1 MKNAGVARPQRPLY
15 TWRNCVAMAVKEM
28 TGPLPKK
35 ARRSTPLVRV
45 TAEDRAKQFKTKL
58 YADDRV
64 LFYRYCDHSFDFTR
78 IDTVKDHLKSKKHT
92 TRKQA
97 KESNSSSTSLCGPST
112 SRQATLGT
120 VLKSKDLR
128 EEFVLDYLKM
138 CTLADILLEKTNKIR
153 PFLEKHCKQAGAI
166 PNVPT
171 LRSTCTYVPR

>member
-1 MKNAGVARPQRPLY
+1 
-15 TWRNCVAMAVKEM
+15 MAAKEM

-35 ARRSTPLVRV
+35 ARRSTPLLRV
-45 TAEDRAKQFKTKL
+45 TAEDRAKQFKTEL

-64 LFYRYCDHSFDFTR
+64 LFCHYCEHSLDFTH
-78 IDTVKDHLKSKKHT
+78 IDTVKDHLKSKKHA

-97 KESNSSSTSLCGPST
+97 KESSTPLCGPST
-112 SRQATLGT
+112 SQQATLGT

-138 CTLADILLEKTNKIR
+138 CTLADIPLEKTNKIR